1 MNDFSDL
8 ILLMGAMVAF
18 AMLSSTTV
26 RSFQG
31 NTEIIVNAEL
41 EYRAI
46 STGQAIIDEMRWIT
60 NENEFRSN
68 SSSYYFRSFPV
79 NRTITYGSTSQY
91 STEYTIDG
99 ESVLISS
106 ANNLKK
112 YLITISV
119 KESSAKTTPINL
131 EFVKSFEQ

>member
-18 AMLSSTTV
+18 SILSATTV

-31 NTEIIVNAEL
+31 NNEVIINSEL

-46 STGQAIIDEMRWIT
+46 STGQAVIDEMRWIT

-68 SSSYYFRSFPV
+68 TSAYYFKNYPI
-79 NRTITYGSTSQY
+79 NRTITYGSGGEY
-91 STEYTIDG
+91 SSVYTIDG
-99 ESVLISS
+99 SSSLISS
-106 ANNLKK
+106 SNNLKK
-112 YLITISV
+112 YLVRVSV
-119 KESSAKTTPINL
+119 KELNSENTPIIL
-131 EFVKSFEQ
+131 EFVKSFKQ

>member
-1 MNDFSDL
+1 MNDFSDV

-31 NTEIIVNAEL
+31 NNEIIVNAEL

>member
-31 NTEIIVNAEL
+31 NNEIIVNAEL

-60 NENEFRSN
+60 NENEFRSS
-68 SSSYYFRSFPV
+68 SSSYYFRNFPV
-79 NRTITYGSTSQY
+79 NRTISYGSTSQY

-106 ANNLKK
+106 SNNLKK

>member
-18 AMLSSTTV
+18 AMLSTTTT

-31 NTEIIVNAEL
+31 NNEIIINSEL

-46 STGQAIIDEMRWIT
+46 STGQAVIDEMRWIT
-60 NENEFRSN
+60 NENEFKST
-68 SSSYYFRSFPV
+68 SSSYYFKNFPV
-79 NRTITYGSTSQY
+79 NRTISYGSSNQY
-91 STEYTIDG
+91 SSEYTVDG
-99 ESVLISS
+99 KSVLISS
-106 ANNLKK
+106 SNNLKR
-112 YLITISV
+112 YLVTVSV
-119 KESSAKTTPINL
+119 KESSANTTPINL